1 MSSSSKLTDFPQTLR
16 INQECALLNKS
27 EMCDDFC
34 LIQALE
40 YRRLGMREAKK

>member
-16 INQECALLNKS
+16 INQEWRR
-27 EMCDDFC
+27 FC